1 MIMIALA
8 DIAMALKMIY
18 FAIVLLSK
26 QSSGCNVS
34 FFKENRKY
42 ILVDFLF
49 FQSETGP
56 IFGSNGLFNFFGEG
70 NDLYQKPCVKGR
82 PMEQDSD

>member
-18 FAIVLLSK
+18 FAIVLLS
-26 QSSGCNVS
+26 SGCNVS
-34 FFKENRKY
+34 FFKENSKC
-42 ILVDFLF
+42 ILVDFF

-56 IFGSNGLFNFFGEG
+56 IFGSNVSFNFFGEG

-82 PMEQDSD
+82 PTEQDSD